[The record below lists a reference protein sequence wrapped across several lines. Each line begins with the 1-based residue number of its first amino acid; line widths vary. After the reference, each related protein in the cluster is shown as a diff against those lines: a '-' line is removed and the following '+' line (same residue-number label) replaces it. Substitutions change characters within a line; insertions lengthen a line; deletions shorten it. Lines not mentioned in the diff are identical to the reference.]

1 MAAAEAPL
9 WAYWRQQLRAELCCA
24 DPVHGTGSRDGAWK
38 NPRGTQSWPEGR
50 GQGSEGAEKGLGLG
64 LGAPEAR
71 GGALGGGPRALSL
84 QIAFSLHPFSLA

>member
-9 WAYWRQQLRAELCCA
+9 WRYWRQQLRAALRCA
-24 DPVHGTGSRDGAWK
+24 DPVHGAGSRDGACK
-38 NPRGTQSWPEGR
+38 NPRGARSWPDGR
-50 GQGSEGAEKGLGLG
+50 GQGSEGAEKG

-84 QIAFSLHPFSLA
+84 QIPFSLHLISLA